1 MGKVSLRMARFMEGK
16 SEKGGLE
23 KNENRLR
30 LNSRVNNNKES
41 PRKPTTTSQ
50 QQKYFKS
57 SSTPVNE

>member
-1 MGKVSLRMARFMEGK
+1 MARFMEGK

-30 LNSRVNNNKES
+30 LNSRINNNKES
-41 PRKPTTTSQ
+41 PRKSTTTTSQ

>member
-1 MGKVSLRMARFMEGK
+1 MARFMEGK

-41 PRKPTTTSQ
+41 PRKPTITSQQ

-57 SSTPVNE
+57 SSLPVNV